1 MNKMFSCSQEMS
13 REYCCTIV
21 RVGDIEPIQGSDFL
35 GKTLVDG
42 VQIVVR
48 KDEVSKGDIM
58 FYASN
63 ETELCEGFLSV
74 NNLFSREFY
83 DKNTNSASVGEMIA
97 KRDALKAKS
106 ELSYDDAAELTKVEE
121 SIKASCGFFGRYGRV
136 RMINLR

>member
-1 MNKMFSCSQEMS
+1 MS

-83 DKNTNSASVGEMIA
+83 DKNANSASVGEMIA
-97 KRDALKAKS
+97 KRDALKTKS
-106 ELSYDDAAELTKVEE
+106 ELSATMMQQSLRR
-121 SIKASCGFFGRYGRV
+121 S
-136 RMINLR
+136 RMQSRPPADSSGAMAVSG

>member
-1 MNKMFSCSQEMS
+1 MFSCSQEMS

-106 ELSYDDAAELTKVEE
+106 ELSYDDAAELTKV
-121 SIKASCGFFGRYGRV
+121 
-136 RMINLR
+136 

>member
-1 MNKMFSCSQEMS
+1 MNKMFSRSQGMS

-74 NNLFSREFY
+74 NNLFS
-83 DKNTNSASVGEMIA
+83 S
-97 KRDALKAKS
+97 
-106 ELSYDDAAELTKVEE
+106 
-121 SIKASCGFFGRYGRV
+121 
-136 RMINLR
+136 LRRGCSQTGTLHRAQSRWRHRT